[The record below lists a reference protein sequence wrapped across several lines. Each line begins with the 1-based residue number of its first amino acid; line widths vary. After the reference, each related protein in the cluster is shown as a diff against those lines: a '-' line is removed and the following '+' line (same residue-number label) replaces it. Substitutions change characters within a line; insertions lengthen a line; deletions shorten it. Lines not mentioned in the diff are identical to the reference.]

1 MIGRFAL
8 VCLDMAGTTV
18 RDDGA
23 VDAAF
28 ARALETVALTP
39 DAPRYAEV
47 RRFVHETM
55 GWSKSD
61 VFAALLPPL
70 DAARATTAFAAAY
83 ETMVAAG
90 EVQPIEG
97 AAAVLHTLRERDTL
111 ICLTTGF
118 APSTRD
124 ALLTSLGWTA
134 LVDLALSPA
143 DVGGRGRPAPDL
155 ILGAMAQLGIA
166 DPAAVAVVG
175 DTVSDLEAG
184 TAAHAGAVIGVLSGA
199 HDQTTLG
206 SAPHTAL
213 LPDVGHLI
221 KELERAA

>member
-28 ARALETVALTP
+28 SRAFETVRITR
-39 DAPRYAEV
+39 DAPRYAEA

-61 VFAALLPPL
+61 VFAALLPPR

-83 ETMVAAG
+83 EAFISAG
-90 EVQPIEG
+90 EVYPMEG
-97 AAAVLHTLRERDTL
+97 AAAVLHTLRERDTR

-124 ALLTSLGWTA
+124 ALLTTLGWTA
-134 LVDLALSPA
+134 LVDCALSPA

-155 ILGAMAQLGIA
+155 ILRAMAQLGVA

-199 HDQTTLG
+199 HDQATLG
-206 SAPHTAL
+206 RTPHTAL
-213 LPDVGHLI
+213 LPDIGHLI